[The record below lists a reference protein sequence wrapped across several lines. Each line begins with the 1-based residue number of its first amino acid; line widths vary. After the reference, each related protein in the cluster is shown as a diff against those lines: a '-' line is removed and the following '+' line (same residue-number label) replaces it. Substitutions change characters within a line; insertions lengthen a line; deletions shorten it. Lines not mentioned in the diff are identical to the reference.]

1 MSKWSET
8 KATEE
13 QLREDKEFFNF
24 KTDDLFVFPSR
35 KILIVDDEKEIRE
48 LVRETVMID
57 NFEILEAD
65 TGDTAYA
72 MILKEH
78 PDLIILDVKMPG
90 KMDGLSLT
98 QKVKGD
104 PNMKNIPVIL
114 LTAVP
119 VDLEQDSRL
128 NPDAIFY
135 KPFSPMDLLDRISD
149 LFGEY

>member
-8 KATEE
+8 RETEK
-13 QLREDKEFFNF
+13 QLRADAAFFNL
-24 KTDDLFVFPSR
+24 KGDDLFASPSR

-57 NFEILEAD
+57 DFEILEAD
-65 TGDTAYA
+65 TGDTAYD

-90 KMDGLSLT
+90 KMDGVSLT
-98 QKVKGD
+98 QKIKTD
-104 PNMKNIPVIL
+104 PNMRNIPVIL

-149 LFGEY
+149 MFGEY

>member
-1 MSKWSET
+1 MSKWSKTRET
-8 KATEE
+8 QK
-13 QLREDKEFFNF
+13 QLRADAAFFNL
-24 KTDDLFVFPSR
+24 KGDDLFASPSR

-65 TGDTAYA
+65 TGDTAYD

-90 KMDGLSLT
+90 EMDGVSLT
-98 QKVKGD
+98 QKIKTD
-104 PNMKNIPVIL
+104 PNMRNIPVIL

-149 LFGEY
+149 MFGEY

>member
-8 KATEE
+8 RETEK
-13 QLREDKEFFNF
+13 QLRADAAFSNLKG
-24 KTDDLFVFPSR
+24 DDLFASPSR

-57 NFEILEAD
+57 DFEILEAD
-65 TGDTAYA
+65 TGDTAYD
-72 MILKEH
+72 MILKEP

-90 KMDGLSLT
+90 KMDGVSLT
-98 QKVKGD
+98 QKIKAD
-104 PNMKNIPVIL
+104 PNMRNIPVIL

-149 LFGEY
+149 MFGEY

>member
-8 KATEE
+8 RETEK
-13 QLREDKEFFNF
+13 QLRADAAFFNL
-24 KTDDLFVFPSR
+24 KGDDLFASPSR
-35 KILIVDDEKEIRE
+35 KILIVDDEREIRE

-57 NFEILEAD
+57 DFEILEAD
-65 TGDTAYA
+65 TGDTAYD

-90 KMDGLSLT
+90 KMDGVSLT
-98 QKVKGD
+98 QKIKTD
-104 PNMKNIPVIL
+104 PNMRNIPVIL

-149 LFGEY
+149 MFGEY

>member
-1 MSKWSET
+1 MSKWSKTRET
-8 KATEE
+8 EK
-13 QLREDKEFFNF
+13 QLRADAAFFNL
-24 KTDDLFVFPSR
+24 KGDDLFASPSR

-65 TGDTAYA
+65 TGDTAYD

-90 KMDGLSLT
+90 EMDGVSLT
-98 QKVKGD
+98 QKIKTD
-104 PNMKNIPVIL
+104 PSMRNIPVIL

-149 LFGEY
+149 MFGEY

>member
-1 MSKWSET
+1 MNKWSET
-8 KATEE
+8 KS
-13 QLREDKEFFNF
+13 DKEVHPEEAFFDF
-24 KTDDLFVFPSR
+24 GAGDLLVSPCR

-57 NFEILEAD
+57 NFKILEAD
-65 TGDTAYA
+65 TGDMAYDI
-72 MILKEH
+72 ILKEH

-90 KMDGLSLT
+90 ILDGISLT
-98 QKVKGD
+98 QKIKSD
-104 PNMKNIPVIL
+104 PSTRSIPVIL

-119 VDLEQDSRL
+119 VNLDQDSRL

-149 LFGEY
+149 VFGE

>member
-1 MSKWSET
+1 MSKWSEL
-8 KATEE
+8 KRVEKE
-13 QLREDKEFFNF
+13 LNFEDHFLDFTAN
-24 KTDDLFVFPSR
+24 DLSSSPTR

-65 TGDTAYA
+65 SGDNAYNI
-72 MILKEH
+72 ILKEQ

-90 KMDGLSLT
+90 TLDGVSLT
-98 QKVKGD
+98 RKLKSESQT
-104 PNMKNIPVIL
+104 MNIPVIL

-119 VDLEQDSRL
+119 IELDRDSRL

-135 KPFSPMDLLDRISD
+135 KPFSPMDLLDRISN
-149 LFGEY
+149 LFGED